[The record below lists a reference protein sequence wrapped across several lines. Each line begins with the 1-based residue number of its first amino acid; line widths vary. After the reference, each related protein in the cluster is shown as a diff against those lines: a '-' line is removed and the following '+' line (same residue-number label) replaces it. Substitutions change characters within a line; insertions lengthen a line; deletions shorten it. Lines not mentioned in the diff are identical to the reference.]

1 MKSNLL
7 KSDRHEE
14 PVMVD
19 GLMEAVETIVTVA
32 ETKGLAFDQ
41 VANVYHSQSINRLAE
56 ILVDK
61 SDQTN
66 DLCDG
71 LKDFVTKQLDY
82 HRNWCYDNQPL
93 KIKIEQ

>member
-7 KSDRHEE
+7 KTDRHEE
-14 PVMVD
+14 PIMVD
-19 GLMEAVETIVTVA
+19 GLMEAVETITTVA
-32 ETKGLAFDQ
+32 ETKGLTFDQ
-41 VANVYHSQSINRLAE
+41 VAHVYHSQSINRLAE

-66 DLCDG
+66 DLCDS
-71 LKDFVTKQLDY
+71 LKDFVSKQLDY

-93 KIKIEQ
+93 KIKIEK

>member
-1 MKSNLL
+1 
-7 KSDRHEE
+7 
-14 PVMVD
+14 MVD

-32 ETKGLAFDQ
+32 ETKGLTFDQ
-41 VANVYHSQSINRLAE
+41 VAQVYHSQSINRLAE

-66 DLCDG
+66 DLCDS

>member
-7 KSDRHEE
+7 MADHHEE

-32 ETKGLAFDQ
+32 ETKGLTFDQ
-41 VANVYHSQSINRLAE
+41 VAQVYHSQSINRLVE
-56 ILVDK
+56 VLVDK
-61 SDQTN
+61 SDQAN
-66 DLCDG
+66 DLCDD
-71 LKDFVTKQLDY
+71 LKDFASKQLAN

-93 KIKIEQ
+93 KIKIEK

>member
-19 GLMEAVETIVTVA
+19 GLMEAVETITTVA
-32 ETKGLAFDQ
+32 ETKGLTFDQ
-41 VANVYHSQSINRLAE
+41 VAKVYHSQSINRLAE
-56 ILVDK
+56 ILADK
-61 SDQTN
+61 SDQAN

-71 LKDFVTKQLDY
+71 LKDFVSKQLDY

-93 KIKIEQ
+93 KIKIEK

>member
-19 GLMEAVETIVTVA
+19 GLMEAVETITTVA
-32 ETKGLAFDQ
+32 ETKGLTFDQ
-41 VANVYHSQSINRLAE
+41 VAKVYHSQSINRLAE
-56 ILVDK
+56 ILADK
-61 SDQTN
+61 SNQAN

-71 LKDFVTKQLDY
+71 LKDFVSKQLDY

-93 KIKIEQ
+93 KIKIEK

>member
-7 KSDRHEE
+7 KTDRHEE

-19 GLMEAVETIVTVA
+19 GLMEAVETISTVA
-32 ETKGLAFDQ
+32 ETKGLTFDQ
-41 VANVYHSQSINRLAE
+41 IAQVYHSQSINRFAD

-61 SDQTN
+61 SDQAN
-66 DLCDG
+66 DLCEDI
-71 LKDFVTKQLDY
+71 KDFIAKQLDY

-93 KIKIEQ
+93 KIKIEE

>member
-19 GLMEAVETIVTVA
+19 GLMEAVETITTVA
-32 ETKGLAFDQ
+32 ETKVLTFDQ
-41 VANVYHSQSINRLAE
+41 VAKVYHSQSINRLAE
-56 ILVDK
+56 ILADK
-61 SDQTN
+61 SDQAN

-71 LKDFVTKQLDY
+71 LKDFVSKQLDY

-93 KIKIEQ
+93 KIKIEK